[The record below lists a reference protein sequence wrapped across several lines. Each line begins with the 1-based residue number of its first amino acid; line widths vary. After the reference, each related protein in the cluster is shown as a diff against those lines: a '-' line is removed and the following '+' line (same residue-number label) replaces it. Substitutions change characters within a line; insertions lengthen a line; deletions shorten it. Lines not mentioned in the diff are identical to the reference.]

1 MRDAGRIA
9 RLDDR
14 AAGGRCAEPSRFRGG
29 DQAARH
35 RSRCPSTRAP
45 SSATSNGSARGS
57 PRSSASGLA
66 QHPAFVSV
74 DEARVR
80 AGQPSVWNEA
90 AVTQAARTLRA
101 DDAVFGQSSS
111 ARHRPG
117 DPAPAAGGQGRR
129 RCDVV
134 ALEPVTVPEGELLA
148 RLVPLP
154 ATYARTMKVTLTDAE
169 ARRMEKAAQPTRL
182 LKAFELYARGAGG
195 GRRAAGP
202 GGQRAGGG
210 SAGARRSRPTRTSC
224 SPSTRW
230 GASIRR
236 SATAGRRRRSSAPR
250 RSSTRPI
257 RSPTRRWATCSWPRP
272 AGSSTRRSRPTRRR
286 STCARSTP
294 TPTWASARP
303 RRPRVT
309 WTAPSA
315 PTPRRWRPI
324 R

>member
-9 RLDDR
+9 GWTIALLVAAALNLPVSEAAAKPRAIAVLPFDTSTLERDR
-14 AAGGRCAEPSRFRGG
+14 AMDRRGGRRGH
-29 DQAARH
+29 QRWVL
-35 RSRCPSTRAP
+35 PSTRR
-45 SSATSNGSARGS
+45 SSRWTSARARRSAERVERGRRHAGG
-57 PRSSASGLA
+57 PRAPCGRRGVRSDRAS
-66 QHPAFVSV
+66 
-74 DEARVR
+74 
-80 AGQPSVWNEA
+80 
-90 AVTQAARTLRA
+90 
-101 DDAVFGQSSS
+101 
-111 ARHRPG
+111 
-117 DPAPAAGGQGRR
+117 PAPIWSIQPRLLEVKAAGV
-129 RCDVV
+129 DVV
-134 ALEPVTVPEGELLA
+134 ALEPITVPEGELLA

-169 ARRMEKAAQPTRL
+169 TRRIEKAAQPTRL
-182 LKAFELYARGAGG
+182 LKAFELYARAQEAVNT
-195 GRRAAGP
+195 AAGP

-210 SAGARRSRPTRTSC
+210 SAGARDRGRPQLRA

-230 GASIRR
+230 GASTRR
-236 SATAGRRRRSSAPR
+236 SATAGRRRRSSGPR
-250 RSSTRPI
+250 PSSTRPI

-294 TPTWASARP
+294 TPTWASATP

-315 PTPRRWRPI
+315 PTRRLWRPI